1 MSIGQNYTSI
11 SPEMGWYQM
20 DTGVVT
26 TAIQVVETLNR
37 ARLVFNANDLQQL
50 IEAAEAGHA
59 VGMSSMTKEQA
70 SALSQLIT
78 SLAVYLNTPMSEGGL
93 KPIQVLYRQWAAPV
107 SDETP

>member
-1 MSIGQNYTSI
+1 MSIGNATSI

-20 DTGVVT
+20 IAGVVT

-37 ARLVFNANDLQQL
+37 ARLVFDANDLQQL
-50 IEAAEAGHA
+50 IEAAEEGHA

-70 SALSQLIT
+70 AALSLLINT
-78 SLAVYLNTPMSEGGL
+78 LAAYLNTPMAEGGL

-107 SDETP
+107 ADELP